1 MNSLIQDVR
10 YAFRSL
16 SETPGFTIIAFLTLA
31 LGIGANTAIF
41 SVVNAVL
48 LRPLPF
54 QEPGELVVLSEVET
68 RRGAIDQVAADNF
81 RDWRAQSKTLASLAA
96 WNYWGLSM
104 SGEGEPVEIAT
115 IRASHDFFTVL
126 GVQPALGRG
135 FWPEEEQPGRDHVV
149 VLSHALW
156 QQRFAGDK
164 RIIGKSVTLDD
175 EPYTVVGVMPEG
187 FRFPDNASVGM
198 WAPLAFKFF
207 ELRTRNQRM
216 FNVIARLAP
225 QASLAQARAELDG
238 IAQRIATEHPRTNS
252 GWGIAAQPA
261 HEVATAAS
269 RDTLAIL
276 LGAVG
281 FVLLI
286 ACANVG
292 NLLLARAAEH
302 ERDMAV
308 RLALGAGRGRLIRQ
322 QLAESAVL
330 AVLGGGGGLVLALW
344 GIDLVM
350 ALEPGH
356 LPGWNP
362 VRVDPAVLGF
372 TALLALA
379 AVVLAG
385 LLPAFA
391 ATTSDL
397 QEALKEGGK
406 TTGGA
411 RQRRLRGALVVAEV
425 ACAIVLLVS
434 AGLLIRSLQRV
445 ESQSPGFEPDG
456 LLATTLYLPDTRY
469 PEDHQQI
476 DFFVRLLE
484 RLRTIP
490 GVTALGAVTTLPLS
504 PVGIDHD
511 MPVFVEGRE
520 APPNQEPQADFRI
533 ASPGYFDAMGIPLIK
548 GRDFTERDRLP
559 GPVTAIV
566 NQVFADRLLDP
577 AKDPVG
583 QRIRYGR
590 GGEWI
595 DIVGVVGQVRHRG
608 LDTEP
613 RPEFYVSYRQLSY
626 GTMTIVLR
634 TAGAPL
640 ALAEPFKRELYAV
653 DAAQPI
659 SAMLTV
665 NDLIAGSLAER
676 RFNTALFLI
685 FAALALA
692 LAAIGIYGVIA
703 YTVSRRTREIGIR
716 MALGARLGDVVRD
729 VVASGLRL
737 AGLGVAIGL
746 AVSLLVTRALQ
757 SLLYGVSSVDPMTF
771 LVVPVGL
778 LFVAALAC
786 LVPARRASRVDPMVA
801 LRSE

>member
-1 MNSLIQDVR
+1 MDALIADVR
-10 YAFRSL
+10 FALRSL
-16 SETPGFTIIAFLTLA
+16 TKTPGFTAVAVLTLA

-54 QEPGELVVLSEVET
+54 AEPRRLVVLSEIET
-68 RRGAIDQVAADNF
+68 ARGATDQVAADNF
-81 RDWRAQSKTLASLAA
+81 RDWRAESRTLEHLAA
-96 WNYWGLSM
+96 WNHWGLSL
-104 SGEGEPVEIAT
+104 SGAGEPVEIST

-135 FWPEEEQPGRDHVV
+135 FRPEEEEPGRDKVV

-156 QQRFAGDK
+156 MQRFAGDA
-164 RIIGKSVTLDD
+164 RIVGTSLTLDD
-175 EPYTVVGVMPEG
+175 EPYTIVGVMPAG
-187 FRFPDNASVGM
+187 FRFPDNATVGM
-198 WAPLAFKFF
+198 WAPLAFKSF

-225 QASLAQARAELDG
+225 QTTLAQARAELDG
-238 IAQRIATEHPRTNS
+238 IAARIAGAHPRTNG
-252 GWGIAAQPA
+252 GWGVAVQPA
-261 HEVATAAS
+261 HDVATAAS
-269 RDTLAIL
+269 RETLVIL

-292 NLLLARAAEH
+292 NLLLARAAER
-302 ERDMAV
+302 EREMAV
-308 RLALGAGRGRLIRQ
+308 RLALGAGRSRLIRQ

-330 AVLGGGGGLVLALW
+330 ALLGGGGGLVLALW

-362 VRVDPAVLGF
+362 VRIDPAVLAF

-379 AVVLAG
+379 AVALAG

-391 ATTSDL
+391 ATHGDL
-397 QEALKEGGK
+397 QRALKEGGK
-406 TTGGA
+406 TASGS

-434 AGLLIRSLQRV
+434 VGLLIRSLQRV
-445 ESQSPGFEPDG
+445 QSQDPGFRPDG
-456 LLATTLYLPDTRY
+456 LLAATLYLPDTRY
-469 PEDHQQI
+469 AEDHEQVE
-476 DFFVRLLE
+476 FFVTLLE
-484 RLRTIP
+484 RARTMP

-504 PVGIDHD
+504 TMGIDHD
-511 MPVFVEGRE
+511 MPIFVEGRE

-533 ASPGYFDAMGIPLIK
+533 AAPGYFAAMGIPLVT
-548 GRDFTERDRLP
+548 GRDLTERDVATA
-559 GPVTAIV
+559 PVVTVV
-566 NQVFADRLLDP
+566 NQVFVDRLLD
-577 AKDPVG
+577 ATRDPIG

-595 DIVGVVGQVRHRG
+595 EIVGVVGQVRHRG

-613 RPEFYVSYRQLSY
+613 RPELYASYRQLSY
-626 GTMTIVLR
+626 GSMTVVLR
-634 TAGAPL
+634 TAGDPL
-640 ALAEPFKRELYAV
+640 ALAAPFKQVLSTV
-653 DAAQPI
+653 DPAQPI
-659 SAMLTV
+659 SELKAVTELV
-665 NDLIAGSLAER
+665 AGSLAQR
-676 RFNTALFLI
+676 RFNTALFVI

-692 LAAIGIYGVIA
+692 LSSIGIYGVIA

-716 MALGARLGDVVRD
+716 MALGARHRD
-729 VVASGLRL
+729 VLRDVIGSGLRL
-737 AGLGVAIGL
+737 AGLGTLLGL
-746 AVSLLVTRALQ
+746 AGALVVTRALR
-757 SLLYGVSSVDPMTF
+757 SMLYGVSAADPLTF
-771 LVVPVGL
+771 VVVPMALLVVAV
-778 LFVAALAC
+778 LAC
-786 LVPARRASRVDPMVA
+786 LLPARRASRVDPMVA